1 MVASSRHSSCHAQA
15 RLVAELRYL
24 LGCLLRWAGYFL
36 GLLLSLLEQR
46 KSLATVC
53 GSAYF
58 GGPAKKALA
67 GEQGR

>member
-1 MVASSRHSSCHAQA
+1 MQTREN
-15 RLVAELRYL
+15 AELRYL
-24 LGCLLRWAGYFL
+24 LGCLLRWASNLL